1 MERRKC
7 AIALGLYQER
17 WGQARGMDWFKMT
30 VAAAALV
37 VDVE

>member
-1 MERRKC
+1 MERRKF
-7 AIALGLYQER
+7 AIAQER
-17 WGQARGMDWFKMT
+17 YQGRWDQARGMGWFKMT